1 MNECHPMTM
10 TMTYYG
16 DHTYPHMHLHI
27 YPQLTLTLI
36 ILQNGKCQNLSEGS
50 PGMNMKAAPLTNDI
64 TKVF

>member
-1 MNECHPMTM
+1 MTL
-10 TMTYYG
+10 TSYD
-16 DHTYPHMHLHI
+16 DHTYPHTNPHTYPHTF
-27 YPQLTLTLI
+27 PQLTLTLI